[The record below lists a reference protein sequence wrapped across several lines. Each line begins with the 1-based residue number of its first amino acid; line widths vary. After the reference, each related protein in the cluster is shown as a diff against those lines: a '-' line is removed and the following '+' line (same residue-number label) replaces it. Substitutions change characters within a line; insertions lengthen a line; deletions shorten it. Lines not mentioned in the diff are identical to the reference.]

1 MVSKEVSCTISQF
14 IYNDILDSFE
24 AKGVFSQLS
33 GLSLAASPRIL
44 FLCRF
49 PSMVNTVRFSR
60 NLFVVGEDEY
70 NNICAAVSGNH
81 PIDIIIYG
89 IQSRLQDN
97 ILQLYHSGSQ
107 LRHVLLF
114 HECSFSAT
122 CVDLTIGVCTSLRR
136 HRAHI
141 QRINKYKSFEFA
153 QNGRLRTFTKAT
165 YFIALSATRNVNSLE
180 VYSPSLEYAE
190 TWLCSSKSL
199 TPQIQAAIAA
209 VPGVFRFRVYTHDPP
224 LHTELGATDRC
235 CVTFGIAESEV
246 QIVTDSL
253 APIYACLSQEIASST
268 QQDLQRV
275 IPLFW
280 NMRFGD
286 APTFYRFRTVT
297 FLDIRSCTQE
307 ERWQLQS
314 ILIDMNIPYYIQKR
328 LLLVIYAEGAE
339 LENFRLRTFQ
349 EQIKIPF
356 GKEEGSLQC
365 SFTAGINENCWT
377 VDIST
382 TGSDTHEAFQI
393 EDDGSLMMKDGTV
406 DVDFSEEL
414 QKVLG
419 AIQIRPAIVHVQDKG
434 QQKVVAFYASPA
446 LFPRIPGTFVDHKTH
461 KRIVHYKQPDVH
473 TTERTSNIYVKETKT
488 DHHVGAHNKGLCQGA
503 RLSGFFPLPGNSMS
517 RRRFGQLQVFSFEI
531 GKRDVAV
538 DLLDEI
544 VPICFVE
551 AELSMKEVSHL
562 FDILMKQKHLLD
574 HHTIF
579 LECTATKAPLQQ
591 HNGDVITTLPE
602 HECIIHCQIEHGQ
615 KLQVLQPRFERGKV
629 SRCFSNA
636 LELSVYD
643 RANLIL
649 FLPGQIDIHDVF
661 GKAPVGRI
669 LSIWYNSHSSHKN
682 HATEP
687 FATKQSAN
695 ITGSNP
701 QRSMNAQRD
710 TSLTG
715 ECHDNKQSP
724 ARSIPSSS
732 DHNQDAVSPLP
743 TEIDATGSTS
753 HEEESTLKQDFDLW
767 SNCTPTKKNQLCSD
781 VATYLHVKDC
791 DEHQAA
797 NQGSQVSP
805 ASSLLEFAG
814 TPERLSVSKAYIS
827 NTQNDLCSVNEAMQV
842 DEGSALRFA
851 NGNIKQDCTACPK
864 GLQQSQA
871 CNTETHQTKEL
882 PEEKVIVP
890 FSLNECPSGN
900 EASQLSTDSFCEQ
913 VYQDLQQQLEDD
925 PKKKAGPRALSTK
938 SKHTVEATTDRK
950 PAPKKSSSDLRRQ
963 SAKKPTA
970 KPAPKRGDGLS
981 HHLVKGG
988 INAQHVSSCATNQNS
1003 VNEILQNKRRQSYI
1017 HQIQQMISRDVSLQN
1032 MDFQDEDIQRAVS
1045 LYENLNA
1052 TACYYTAALRIVSKA
1067 NWNKQVNFENHIGHR
1082 AMVAVAKGWT
1092 CASHLPNDDF
1102 DHYHLA
1108 LAMSALPEDTHMDL
1122 LRTYESIV
1130 AIIPPPFHDLLGS
1143 RVSFTCLSCHR
1154 IVEHN
1159 VATFIVTDTPTGLL
1173 LHVAFFE
1180 AAFPWS
1186 EHLLPIGR
1194 DDGIN
1199 ASQERQECASNFTWA
1214 TISCSP
1220 CRLVWLHFQRASQ
1233 PLATDYDKFLNKD
1246 TFQSGGQI
1254 WQCIALVIHQGP
1266 DPLNGE
1272 QQPCEHFYVLE
1283 HENANSTILKYD
1295 NATGL
1300 SQLCISQ
1307 LKAGDR
1313 ICGILYRHATISS
1326 TWLHTRPPKRASTIA
1341 RGKDSKRAKNK
1352 FGQREVNTSKRKH
1365 ATKRAI
1371 DVGDRKDVVG
1381 PVPLNVSELQA
1392 AYIPEKLCPPPPSD
1406 ATIPAEQLKAIEI
1419 SLSQSSQADHLSSP
1433 ASPFDQP
1440 MQSCESKPPYAVLS
1454 MFDGCGSSLDILIE
1468 KFGYRPKVCV
1478 LCERDETLRY
1488 LVAEKHGISVNVQW
1502 IHSLK
1507 GGIFLYANDVDILFD
1522 DGARILREFVTLSDS
1537 CHVFVIG
1544 GSPCTDLTYA
1554 GQEHGRLGICG
1565 PDSVFFFTMH
1575 LALYLLGTVLPK
1587 THIRFLIENA
1597 GSMHYDHFTF
1607 IRACLGLSHIT
1618 RDKMTWCTSKIS
1630 PAKRLRLFL
1639 QNNILHD
1646 TVDSQALCQEDLQ
1659 WPADWK
1665 PLSIHD
1671 KGKFR
1676 DVFIKPFMRPLEV
1689 LSDIALRYSWTSYH
1703 PAALLW
1709 RTSYWH
1715 THERFAVIA
1724 NMFTDSSVPAFQWS
1738 DFIPAIYYPAWR
1750 RFLSC
1755 FYNKTSSNPEKDA
1768 VLRDVLPLFH
1778 NSSIRVPFRFLTDS
1792 EVLQVSGLS
1801 RNFATISRLKHVLHS
1816 QTIRSFVGN
1825 SFHPKLISLA
1835 IGTPDH
1841 VRAWIQGKTECFFG
1855 VASPDDVRQGYV
1867 SFRQTIENNLKMSGR
1882 STQTTIVPEPYR
1894 HINYRSLVMS
1904 PVARPPIAQ
1913 PIVTQKLP
1921 HYLTKEAID
1930 NSNNDRREQR
1940 FDILGKEPLIKFL
1953 TDLHLLDY
1961 AEQAAVPQWIFFNE
1975 EIVQAL
1981 CTLSVNSDALNTYRQ
1996 ELLHHCTYHRITL
2009 FLRQLLI
2016 TIKTA
2021 DTGFIV
2027 CWLAHQP
2034 IHMRYLGPSRAT
2046 HLYLLCLH
2054 DTLEILLFKYGGE
2067 PVRICQPSQSSSWY
2081 RSMFGFQTNPQGVG
2095 TEHLCAF
2102 AIQQERICTITEKPW
2117 AHSFVEPGCALW
2129 RLSHL
2134 LLAAE
2139 NRVCK
2144 EPFANVCHLALG
2156 SFPVILIGGLLQDWC
2171 LSICPESAR
2180 AAHPRLQENIWQ
2192 TDKLPNFCLL
2202 LIHQLEA
2209 PDTSNC
2215 ERLISLTPTPH
2226 TPHPVLPATSATEQA
2241 AIHIPTEACI
2251 DDCQLMT
2258 LKSVWY
2264 VCTQGEISA
2273 KIFHRAKALIHPE

>member
-1 MVSKEVSCTISQF
+1 
-14 IYNDILDSFE
+14 
-24 AKGVFSQLS
+24 
-33 GLSLAASPRIL
+33 
-44 FLCRF
+44 
-49 PSMVNTVRFSR
+49 
-60 NLFVVGEDEY
+60 
-70 NNICAAVSGNH
+70 
-81 PIDIIIYG
+81 
-89 IQSRLQDN
+89 
-97 ILQLYHSGSQ
+97 
-107 LRHVLLF
+107 
-114 HECSFSAT
+114 
-122 CVDLTIGVCTSLRR
+122 
-136 HRAHI
+136 
-141 QRINKYKSFEFA
+141 
-153 QNGRLRTFTKAT
+153 
-165 YFIALSATRNVNSLE
+165 
-180 VYSPSLEYAE
+180 
-190 TWLCSSKSL
+190 
-199 TPQIQAAIAA
+199 
-209 VPGVFRFRVYTHDPP
+209 
-224 LHTELGATDRC
+224 
-235 CVTFGIAESEV
+235 
-246 QIVTDSL
+246 
-253 APIYACLSQEIASST
+253 
-268 QQDLQRV
+268 
-275 IPLFW
+275 
-280 NMRFGD
+280 
-286 APTFYRFRTVT
+286 
-297 FLDIRSCTQE
+297 
-307 ERWQLQS
+307 
-314 ILIDMNIPYYIQKR
+314 
-328 LLLVIYAEGAE
+328 
-339 LENFRLRTFQ
+339 
-349 EQIKIPF
+349 
-356 GKEEGSLQC
+356 
-365 SFTAGINENCWT
+365 
-377 VDIST
+377 
-382 TGSDTHEAFQI
+382 
-393 EDDGSLMMKDGTV
+393 MKDGSV

-446 LFPRIPGTFVDHKTH
+446 SLPRIPGTFVDHKAQ

-473 TTERTSNIYVKETKT
+473 ATERTSNIYVKETKT

-503 RLSGFFPLPGNSMS
+503 RLCGFFPLPGNSMS

-531 GKRDVAV
+531 GKRDIAV

-544 VPICFVE
+544 VPICIVE
-551 AELSMKEVSHL
+551 AELSTKEVSHL
-562 FDILMKQKHLLD
+562 LDILMRQKHLLD

-579 LECTATKAPLQQ
+579 LECTTSKPPLQQ
-591 HNGDVITTLPE
+591 YNGDVITTLPE
-602 HECIIHCQIEHGQ
+602 HESIIHGQIEHGQ

-629 SRCFSNA
+629 SRCFRNA

-661 GKAPVGRI
+661 EKAPFCRI
-669 LSIWYNSHSSHKN
+669 LSIWYNNHSSHKN

-687 FATKQSAN
+687 VATKQFAN
-695 ITGSNP
+695 ITSSNP
-701 QRSMNAQRD
+701 QRRTNAQRD
-710 TSLTG
+710 TFFTG
-715 ECHDNKQSP
+715 ECRDNKQSP

-753 HEEESTLKQDFDLW
+753 REEETTLKQDFDLL
-767 SNCTPTKKNQLCSD
+767 SDHCPTKKNQLCSD
-781 VATYLHVKDC
+781 VATSPQIKDC
-791 DEHQAA
+791 GEHQAA

-805 ASSLLEFAG
+805 ESSLLEFAG
-814 TPERLSVSKAYIS
+814 APERLSVSKVCIS
-827 NTQNDLCSVNEAMQV
+827 NTQNDFCSVNEAMQV
-842 DEGSALRFA
+842 DESFALRSA
-851 NGNIKQDCTACPK
+851 NRNIKHDCTACPND
-864 GLQQSQA
+864 LQQSQT
-871 CNTETHQTKEL
+871 CNAETRQIKEL
-882 PEEKVIVP
+882 PEEKVVVP

-900 EASQLSTDSFCEQ
+900 EASQPSTDSFCEQ

-925 PKKKAGPRALSTK
+925 PPKKAGHRAHSTK
-938 SKHTVEATTDRK
+938 SKHTVEEITDRK
-950 PAPKKSSSDLRRQ
+950 PTPKKSSSDPRRQ
-963 SAKKPTA
+963 STKKPTA

-981 HHLVKGG
+981 HHLVKRG
-988 INAQHVSSCATNQNS
+988 INAQHVSSCATNKNS
-1003 VNEILQNKRRQSYI
+1003 VNEILQDKR
-1017 HQIQQMISRDVSLQN
+1017 QIQQMISRDVSLQN

-1108 LAMSALPEDTHMDL
+1108 LAMSALPKDTHMDL

-1143 RVSFTCLSCHR
+1143 RVSFTCLSCRR

-1159 VATFIVTDTPTGLL
+1159 VATFIVTDPPTGLL

-1180 AAFPWS
+1180 AAFPRS
-1186 EHLLPIGR
+1186 EHLLPTGR

-1199 ASQERQECASNFTWA
+1199 ACQECQECASNFNWA

-1220 CRLVWLHFQRASQ
+1220 CRLVWLHFLRKSQ

-1246 TFQSGGQI
+1246 TFHSCGQI

-1283 HENANSTILKYD
+1283 HENTNSTILKYD

-1326 TWLHTRPPKRASTIA
+1326 TWLHARPPKRTSNIA

-1352 FGQREVNTSKRKH
+1352 FGQREVSTSKRKH

-1371 DVGDRKDVVG
+1371 DVGNRKE
-1381 PVPLNVSELQA
+1381 SELQA
-1392 AYIPEKLCPPPPSD
+1392 AYIPEKLCPPPPND
-1406 ATIPAEQLKAIEI
+1406 ATIPAEQLKAIEA

-1433 ASPFDQP
+1433 ASPIDHP

-1507 GGIFLYANDVDILFD
+1507 GGIFLYANDVDLLFD

-1565 PDSVFFFTMH
+1565 PDSVFLFTMH

-1630 PAKRLRLFL
+1630 PAKRLRLFF

-1715 THERFAVIA
+1715 THERFAVVA

-1755 FYNKTSSNPEKDA
+1755 FYSKTSSNPEKDA

-1867 SFRQTIENNLKMSGR
+1867 SFRQAIENNFKMTGR
-1882 STQTTIVPEPYR
+1882 STQITIVPEPYR
-1894 HINYRSLVMS
+1894 RINYRSLVMS
-1904 PVARPPIAQ
+1904 PVKRPPIAQ

-1930 NSNNDRREQR
+1930 NNNKDRREQR

-1953 TDLHLLDY
+1953 TDLNLLDY

-1981 CTLSVNSDALNTYRQ
+1981 CTLSVNSDALDTYRQ
-1996 ELLHHCTYHRITL
+1996 ELLHRCTYHRITL

-2021 DTGFIV
+2021 DTGFII

-2034 IHMRYLGPSRAT
+2034 IHMRYLGPSRAK
-2046 HLYLLCLH
+2046 HLYLLRLH

-2067 PVRICQPSQSSSWY
+2067 PVHICQPSQSSSWY

-2117 AHSFVEPGCALW
+2117 THSFVEPGCALW

-2139 NRVCK
+2139 NQVCK
-2144 EPFANVCHLALG
+2144 EPFANVCHLVLG
-2156 SFPVILIGGLLQDWC
+2156 NFPVILIGGFLQDWC
-2171 LSICPESAR
+2171 LSICPDSAR
-2180 AAHPRLQENIWQ
+2180 AAHPRLQENIWR
-2192 TDKLPNFCLL
+2192 TNRTPNLCLL

-2209 PDTSNC
+2209 PDVSNS

-2226 TPHPVLPATSATEQA
+2226 APHPTLPATSATEQA
-2241 AIHIPTEACI
+2241 AA
-2251 DDCQLMT
+2251 QN
-2258 LKSVWY
+2258 Y
-2264 VCTQGEISA
+2264 
-2273 KIFHRAKALIHPE
+2273 

>member
-14 IYNDILDSFE
+14 IYDDILDSFE
-24 AKGVFSQLS
+24 AKGIFSQLS
-33 GLSLAASPRIL
+33 RLSLAASPRIF

-49 PSMVNTVRFSR
+49 PSMINTVRFSR
-60 NLFVVGEDEY
+60 NLFIVGEDEY
-70 NNICAAVSGNH
+70 NNVCAAASGSH
-81 PIDIIIYG
+81 PIDIVIYG
-89 IQSRLQDN
+89 IQSRLQDI

-114 HECSFSAT
+114 HECTLSAT
-122 CVDLTIGVCTSLRR
+122 CVDLTIGVCTSLKR

-141 QRINKYKSFEFA
+141 QRISKYKSFEFA
-153 QNGRLRTFTKAT
+153 QNGGSRTFTKAT
-165 YFIALSATRNVNSLE
+165 YFVALNANRNVNSFE
-180 VYSPSLEYAE
+180 VFSPSLEYTE
-190 TWLCSSKSL
+190 TWLCSSKSF
-199 TPQIQAAIAA
+199 TSQIQAAITA

-246 QIVTDSL
+246 QTVTDSL
-253 APIYACLSQEIASST
+253 VSIYACLSQEVASSA

-280 NMRFGD
+280 NVRPSD
-286 APTFYRFRTVT
+286 APAFYCFHTVT

-328 LLLVIYAEGAE
+328 LLLVIYAEGTE

-365 SFTAGINENCWT
+365 SFTAGTDENLWT
-377 VDIST
+377 VDFGT

-393 EDDGSLMMKDGTV
+393 EDDGSLMMKDGIV
-406 DVDFSEEL
+406 DVDFSKKL

-419 AIQIRPAIVHVQDKG
+419 AIQIRPAVVHVQDKG
-434 QQKVVAFYASPA
+434 QQKVVAFYASPT
-446 LFPRIPGTFVDHKTH
+446 LFPRIPSTFIDHKAN

-551 AELSMKEVSHL
+551 AELSIKEASYL
-562 FDILMKQKHLLD
+562 LDILMKQRHLLD

-579 LECTATKAPLQQ
+579 LECTTTKPPIQL
-591 HNGDVITTLPE
+591 HKEDVITTLPE
-602 HECIIHCQIEHGQ
+602 HESIIHCQIEPGQ

-629 SRCFSNA
+629 SRCLNNA

-649 FLPGQIDIHDVF
+649 FLPGQMDIHDVF
-661 GKAPVGRI
+661 GKAPVGRV
-669 LSIWYNSHSSHKN
+669 LSIWYNNHLSHQKHDTKP
-682 HATEP
+682 A
-687 FATKQSAN
+687 ATKQSAN
-695 ITGSNP
+695 FTGSSP
-701 QRSMNAQRD
+701 QCSINAQID
-710 TSLTG
+710 TTFTG
-715 ECHDNKQSP
+715 ECRDNKQSP

-732 DHNQDAVSPLP
+732 DHNQDAVSPLQ
-743 TEIDATGSTS
+743 TEIDATGSIS
-753 HEEESTLKQDFDLW
+753 NEEEI
-767 SNCTPTKKNQLCSD
+767 TPEQNSD
-781 VATYLHVKDC
+781 SLFKDG
-791 DEHQAA
+791 DAHQAA
-797 NQGSQVSP
+797 NRGSQVSP
-805 ASSLLEFAG
+805 ASPLRQKSG
-814 TPERLSVSKAYIS
+814 TPACQLASKAYVPNI
-827 NTQNDLCSVNEAMQV
+827 QCDPFSVNQSMQV

-851 NGNIKQDCTACPK
+851 HREVKQDGAKHPK
-864 GLQQSQA
+864 GVQQSQSYS
-871 CNTETHQTKEL
+871 TESRQAKEL
-882 PEEKVIVP
+882 LIVP
-890 FSLNECPSGN
+890 FSFKDSTSDN

-925 PKKKAGPRALSTK
+925 PKKEAGHSALLTE
-938 SKHTVEATTDRK
+938 SKHTVEVITDRK
-950 PAPKKSSSDLRRQ
+950 PSTKKSASDTRQ
-963 SAKKPTA
+963 QPVKKPAA
-970 KPAPKRGDGLS
+970 KPTPKRGDGLS
-981 HHLVKGG
+981 HRLVKRG
-988 INAQHVSSCATNQNS
+988 INAQHASDCDTNRNPMNG
-1003 VNEILQNKRRQSYI
+1003 VLQNKRRQSYTQ
-1017 HQIQQMISRDVSLQN
+1017 QIQQMISQDVSLQN

-1092 CASHLPNDDF
+1092 CASYLPNDDF

-1108 LAMSALPEDTHMDL
+1108 LAMSTLPKDTHMDL

-1154 IVEHN
+1154 IAEHN
-1159 VATFIVTDTPTGLL
+1159 VATFIVTGLPTGLL
-1173 LHVAFFE
+1173 LHIAFFE

-1186 EHLLPIGR
+1186 EHLLPIGC
-1194 DDGIN
+1194 DNGIN
-1199 ASQERQECASNFTWA
+1199 AGQECQECASNFNWA

-1220 CRLVWLHFQRASQ
+1220 CRLVWLHFQRERQ
-1233 PLATDYDKFLNKD
+1233 PLATDYEKLLDKD
-1246 TFQSGGQI
+1246 TFQSSGQI

-1283 HENANSTILKYD
+1283 HENVNSTTLKYD

-1300 SQLCISQ
+1300 SQLSVSQ
-1307 LKAGDR
+1307 IKAGDR

-1326 TWLHTRPPKRASTIA
+1326 TWSHTRPPKRMSNIV

-1352 FGQREVNTSKRKH
+1352 FGQREVSAPKRKQ
-1365 ATKRAI
+1365 AIKRAI
-1371 DVGDRKDVVG
+1371 DAGNRTDTIG
-1381 PVPLNVSELQA
+1381 LVPISMNELQA
-1392 AYIPEKLCPPPPSD
+1392 TYIPEKLCPPPPGD
-1406 ATIPAEQLKAIEI
+1406 ATIPAEQLKAVET
-1419 SLSQSSQADHLSSP
+1419 SLSQSSQADHLASP

-1440 MQSCESKPPYAVLS
+1440 MQSCESNPPYAVLS

-1522 DGARILREFVTLSDS
+1522 DGARILREFVTLSDC

-1607 IRACLGLSHIT
+1607 IRACLGLAHIT

-1630 PAKRLRLFL
+1630 PAKRLRLFF

-1646 TVDSQALCQEDLQ
+1646 TVDSQVLCQEDLQ

-1689 LSDIALRYSWTSYH
+1689 LSDTALRYSWTSYH

-1778 NSSIRVPFRFLTDS
+1778 NSSIRVPFRFLTDT

-1816 QTIRSFVGN
+1816 HTIRSFVGN

-1855 VASPDDVRQGYV
+1855 VASPDDVRQGYI
-1867 SFRQTIENNLKMSGR
+1867 SFRQTIENNLKISGR
-1882 STQTTIVPEPYR
+1882 STQITIAPEPYR
-1894 HINYRSLVMS
+1894 HINYRNLVMS
-1904 PVARPPIAQ
+1904 PVKKPPIAQ

-1930 NSNNDRREQR
+1930 NSNKHRRDQR

-1953 TDLHLLDY
+1953 TDLNLLDY

-1981 CTLSVNSDALNTYRQ
+1981 CTLSADSDALNVYQQ
-1996 ELLHHCTYHRITL
+1996 ELLHHCTYHRIIL
-2009 FLRQLLI
+2009 FLRQLLS
-2016 TIKTA
+2016 TIKIA

-2034 IHMRYLGPSRAT
+2034 IHVRYLGPSRAAN
-2046 HLYLLCLH
+2046 LYLLRLH
-2054 DTLEILLFKYGGE
+2054 DTLEILLFKHGGD
-2067 PVRICQPSQSSSWY
+2067 PVRIQQPLQSSPWY
-2081 RSMFGFQTNPQGVG
+2081 RSMFGFQTKPQGVG
-2095 TEHLCAF
+2095 TERLCAF

-2117 AHSFVEPGCALW
+2117 THSFVEPGCALW

-2139 NRVCK
+2139 NNVCK

-2156 SFPVILIGGLLQDWC
+2156 NFPVVLIGGLLQDWC
-2171 LSICPESAR
+2171 LSICLESAR
-2180 AAHPRLQENIWQ
+2180 AAHPQLQEAIWQ
-2192 TDKLPNFCLL
+2192 ADKLPNYCLL
-2202 LIHQLEA
+2202 LIHQLETPEA
-2209 PDTSNC
+2209 SNS

-2226 TPHPVLPATSATEQA
+2226 NQHPVLPEISVTEQA
-2241 AIHIPTEACI
+2241 AACIPTEACI

-2264 VCTQGEISA
+2264 ACTQGEISA
-2273 KIFHRAKALIHPE
+2273 KIFHSAKALLHAE

>member
-14 IYNDILDSFE
+14 IYDDILDSFE

-33 GLSLAASPRIL
+33 GPSLAASPRIL

-153 QNGRLRTFTKAT
+153 QNGSWRAFTKAT
-165 YFIALSATRNVNSLE
+165 YFIALSATRNVNSFE

-199 TPQIQAAIAA
+199 TPQIQAAITA

-246 QIVTDSL
+246 HIVTDSL
-253 APIYACLSQEIASST
+253 ALIYACLSQEIASST

-349 EQIKIPF
+349 EQIKVPF

-446 LFPRIPGTFVDHKTH
+446 LFPRIPGTFVDHKAR
-461 KRIVHYKQPDVH
+461 KRIVHYKQPNVH

-551 AELSMKEVSHL
+551 AELSMNEVSHL
-562 FDILMKQKHLLD
+562 LDILMKQKHLLD

-579 LECTATKAPLQQ
+579 LECTTTKPPLQQ
-591 HNGDVITTLPE
+591 RNGDVITTLPE
-602 HECIIHCQIEHGQ
+602 HESIIHCQIEHGQ

-682 HATEP
+682 HATES

-701 QRSMNAQRD
+701 QRIINAQRD
-710 TSLTG
+710 TSFTG
-715 ECHDNKQSP
+715 ECRDNKQSP

-753 HEEESTLKQDFDLW
+753 HEEETTLKQDFDLL
-767 SNCTPTKKNQLCSD
+767 SNCSPTKKNQHCSD
-781 VATYLHVKDC
+781 VATYLQVKDC

-814 TPERLSVSKAYIS
+814 TPERQSVSKAYIS

-842 DEGSALRFA
+842 DESSALLFA
-851 NGNIKQDCTACPK
+851 NRNIKQDCTACPK
-864 GLQQSQA
+864 GLQQSQT

-913 VYQDLQQQLEDD
+913 VYQDLQQQLEDN
-925 PKKKAGPRALSTK
+925 PKKKAGHQALSTK

-950 PAPKKSSSDLRRQ
+950 PAPKKSYSDPRRQ

-988 INAQHVSSCATNQNS
+988 INAQHVSSCAANQNS

-1092 CASHLPNDDF
+1092 CAFHLPNDDF

-1108 LAMSALPEDTHMDL
+1108 LAMSALPKDTHMDL

-1159 VATFIVTDTPTGLL
+1159 VATFIVTDSPTGLL

-1199 ASQERQECASNFTWA
+1199 AGQECQECASNFNWA

-1233 PLATDYDKFLNKD
+1233 PLATNYDKFLNKD

-1326 TWLHTRPPKRASTIA
+1326 TWLHTRPPKRTSNIA
-1341 RGKDSKRAKNK
+1341 RGKDLKRAKNK
-1352 FGQREVNTSKRKH
+1352 FGQREASTSKRKL

-1371 DVGDRKDVVG
+1371 DVGNRTDVVG
-1381 PVPLNVSELQA
+1381 PVPLNVNELQA

-1419 SLSQSSQADHLSSP
+1419 SLSQSSQADHHSSP
-1433 ASPFDQP
+1433 ASPIDQP

-1507 GGIFLYANDVDILFD
+1507 GGIFLYANDVDLLFD

-1630 PAKRLRLFL
+1630 PAKRLRLFF

-1665 PLSIHD
+1665 PLSMI
-1671 KGKFR
+1671 KGSFATFLSNLSC
-1676 DVFIKPFMRPLEV
+1676 DPLK
-1689 LSDIALRYSWTSYH
+1689 
-1703 PAALLW
+1703 
-1709 RTSYWH
+1709 
-1715 THERFAVIA
+1715 
-1724 NMFTDSSVPAFQWS
+1724 SSV
-1738 DFIPAIYYPAWR
+1738 
-1750 RFLSC
+1750 
-1755 FYNKTSSNPEKDA
+1755 
-1768 VLRDVLPLFH
+1768 
-1778 NSSIRVPFRFLTDS
+1778 
-1792 EVLQVSGLS
+1792 
-1801 RNFATISRLKHVLHS
+1801 
-1816 QTIRSFVGN
+1816 
-1825 SFHPKLISLA
+1825 
-1835 IGTPDH
+1835 
-1841 VRAWIQGKTECFFG
+1841 
-1855 VASPDDVRQGYV
+1855 
-1867 SFRQTIENNLKMSGR
+1867 
-1882 STQTTIVPEPYR
+1882 
-1894 HINYRSLVMS
+1894 
-1904 PVARPPIAQ
+1904 
-1913 PIVTQKLP
+1913 
-1921 HYLTKEAID
+1921 
-1930 NSNNDRREQR
+1930 
-1940 FDILGKEPLIKFL
+1940 
-1953 TDLHLLDY
+1953 
-1961 AEQAAVPQWIFFNE
+1961 
-1975 EIVQAL
+1975 
-1981 CTLSVNSDALNTYRQ
+1981 
-1996 ELLHHCTYHRITL
+1996 
-2009 FLRQLLI
+2009 
-2016 TIKTA
+2016 
-2021 DTGFIV
+2021 
-2027 CWLAHQP
+2027 
-2034 IHMRYLGPSRAT
+2034 
-2046 HLYLLCLH
+2046 
-2054 DTLEILLFKYGGE
+2054 ILLFATAGLVTILQHCCGE
-2067 PVRICQPSQSSSWY
+2067 LH
-2081 RSMFGFQTNPQGVG
+2081 TG
-2095 TEHLCAF
+2095 THMN
-2102 AIQQERICTITEKPW
+2102 
-2117 AHSFVEPGCALW
+2117 G
-2129 RLSHL
+2129 L
-2134 LLAAE
+2134 LL
-2139 NRVCK
+2139 
-2144 EPFANVCHLALG
+2144 
-2156 SFPVILIGGLLQDWC
+2156 
-2171 LSICPESAR
+2171 
-2180 AAHPRLQENIWQ
+2180 
-2192 TDKLPNFCLL
+2192 
-2202 LIHQLEA
+2202 
-2209 PDTSNC
+2209 
-2215 ERLISLTPTPH
+2215 
-2226 TPHPVLPATSATEQA
+2226 
-2241 AIHIPTEACI
+2241 
-2251 DDCQLMT
+2251 
-2258 LKSVWY
+2258 
-2264 VCTQGEISA
+2264 
-2273 KIFHRAKALIHPE
+2273 

>member
-1 MVSKEVSCTISQF
+1 MFKE
-14 IYNDILDSFE
+14 
-24 AKGVFSQLS
+24 
-33 GLSLAASPRIL
+33 
-44 FLCRF
+44 
-49 PSMVNTVRFSR
+49 
-60 NLFVVGEDEY
+60 
-70 NNICAAVSGNH
+70 
-81 PIDIIIYG
+81 
-89 IQSRLQDN
+89 
-97 ILQLYHSGSQ
+97 
-107 LRHVLLF
+107 
-114 HECSFSAT
+114 
-122 CVDLTIGVCTSLRR
+122 
-136 HRAHI
+136 
-141 QRINKYKSFEFA
+141 
-153 QNGRLRTFTKAT
+153 
-165 YFIALSATRNVNSLE
+165 
-180 VYSPSLEYAE
+180 
-190 TWLCSSKSL
+190 
-199 TPQIQAAIAA
+199 
-209 VPGVFRFRVYTHDPP
+209 
-224 LHTELGATDRC
+224 
-235 CVTFGIAESEV
+235 
-246 QIVTDSL
+246 
-253 APIYACLSQEIASST
+253 
-268 QQDLQRV
+268 
-275 IPLFW
+275 
-280 NMRFGD
+280 
-286 APTFYRFRTVT
+286 
-297 FLDIRSCTQE
+297 
-307 ERWQLQS
+307 
-314 ILIDMNIPYYIQKR
+314 
-328 LLLVIYAEGAE
+328 
-339 LENFRLRTFQ
+339 
-349 EQIKIPF
+349 
-356 GKEEGSLQC
+356 
-365 SFTAGINENCWT
+365 
-377 VDIST
+377 
-382 TGSDTHEAFQI
+382 
-393 EDDGSLMMKDGTV
+393 
-406 DVDFSEEL
+406 
-414 QKVLG
+414 
-419 AIQIRPAIVHVQDKG
+419 
-434 QQKVVAFYASPA
+434 
-446 LFPRIPGTFVDHKTH
+446 
-461 KRIVHYKQPDVH
+461 
-473 TTERTSNIYVKETKT
+473 
-488 DHHVGAHNKGLCQGA
+488 
-503 RLSGFFPLPGNSMS
+503 
-517 RRRFGQLQVFSFEI
+517 
-531 GKRDVAV
+531 
-538 DLLDEI
+538 
-544 VPICFVE
+544 
-551 AELSMKEVSHL
+551 
-562 FDILMKQKHLLD
+562 
-574 HHTIF
+574 
-579 LECTATKAPLQQ
+579 
-591 HNGDVITTLPE
+591 
-602 HECIIHCQIEHGQ
+602 
-615 KLQVLQPRFERGKV
+615 
-629 SRCFSNA
+629 
-636 LELSVYD
+636 
-643 RANLIL
+643 
-649 FLPGQIDIHDVF
+649 
-661 GKAPVGRI
+661 
-669 LSIWYNSHSSHKN
+669 
-682 HATEP
+682 
-687 FATKQSAN
+687 
-695 ITGSNP
+695 
-701 QRSMNAQRD
+701 
-710 TSLTG
+710 
-715 ECHDNKQSP
+715 
-724 ARSIPSSS
+724 
-732 DHNQDAVSPLP
+732 
-743 TEIDATGSTS
+743 
-753 HEEESTLKQDFDLW
+753 
-767 SNCTPTKKNQLCSD
+767 
-781 VATYLHVKDC
+781 C

-805 ASSLLEFAG
+805 ASPLRVISG
-814 TPERLSVSKAYIS
+814 TPERQLVSKAYIP
-827 NTQNDLCSVNEAMQV
+827 NIQYDPHPVNQAMQV
-842 DEGSALRFA
+842 DESATLRFA
-851 NGNIKQDCTACPK
+851 HRNVKQDCADYSE
-864 GLQQSQA
+864 GMQQSHSCSTEIHQA
-871 CNTETHQTKEL
+871 KEL
-882 PEEKVIVP
+882 LEEKVIVP
-890 FSLNECPSGN
+890 FSLKDCTSDND
-900 EASQLSTDSFCEQ
+900 ASQLSTDSFCEQ
-913 VYQDLQQQLEDD
+913 VYPDLRQQLEDD
-925 PKKKAGPRALSTK
+925 PKKETGHCAFSTE
-938 SKHTVEATTDRK
+938 SKHAVEVITDRK

-963 SAKKPTA
+963 PVKKPAA
-970 KPAPKRGDGLS
+970 KPTPKRGDGLS
-981 HHLVKGG
+981 HRLVKRG
-988 INAQHVSSCATNQNS
+988 INAQHVSGCDTNQNS
-1003 VNEILQNKRRQSYI
+1003 INGILQNKRRQSYI

-1092 CASHLPNDDF
+1092 CASYLPNDDF

-1108 LAMSALPEDTHMDL
+1108 LAMSTLPKDTHMDL

-1143 RVSFTCLSCHR
+1143 KVSFTCLSCHR

-1159 VATFIVTDTPTGLL
+1159 VATFIVTASPTGLL
-1173 LHVAFFE
+1173 LHIAFFE

-1194 DDGIN
+1194 DDGRN
-1199 ASQERQECASNFTWA
+1199 AGQECQECASNFNWA

-1220 CRLVWLHFQRASQ
+1220 CRLVWLHFQRERQ
-1233 PLATDYDKFLNKD
+1233 PLATDYEKFLDKD

-1283 HENANSTILKYD
+1283 YENVSSATLKYD

-1300 SQLCISQ
+1300 SQLSVSQ
-1307 LKAGDR
+1307 IKAGDR

-1326 TWLHTRPPKRASTIA
+1326 TWSHTRPPKRMPNIV

-1352 FGQREVNTSKRKH
+1352 FGQREVSAPKRKQ

-1371 DVGDRKDVVG
+1371 DVGNRKDIIG
-1381 PVPLNVSELQA
+1381 PVPISVNELQA

-1406 ATIPAEQLKAIEI
+1406 ATIPAEQLKAVET
-1419 SLSQSSQADHLSSP
+1419 SLSQSSQADHLASP

-1440 MQSCESKPPYAVLS
+1440 MQRCESKPPYAVLS

-1522 DGARILREFVTLSDS
+1522 DGARILREFVTLSDC

-1607 IRACLGLSHIT
+1607 IRACLGLAHIT

-1630 PAKRLRLFL
+1630 PAKRLRLFF

-1689 LSDIALRYSWTSYH
+1689 LSDTALRYSWTSYH

-1778 NSSIRVPFRFLTDS
+1778 NSSIRVPFRFLTDT

-1882 STQTTIVPEPYR
+1882 NTQTAIVPEPYR
-1894 HINYRSLVMS
+1894 HINYRNLVMS
-1904 PVARPPIAQ
+1904 PVKKPPIAQ

-1930 NSNNDRREQR
+1930 NSNKDRRDQR

-1953 TDLHLLDY
+1953 TDLNLLDY
-1961 AEQAAVPQWIFFNE
+1961 AEQAAAPQWIFFNE
-1975 EIVQAL
+1975 EIAQAL
-1981 CTLSVNSDALNTYRQ
+1981 CTLSADSDALNIYRQ
-1996 ELLHHCTYHRITL
+1996 ELLHHCTYHRIIL
-2009 FLRQLLI
+2009 FLRQLLA

-2034 IHMRYLGPSRAT
+2034 IHVRYLGPSRAT
-2046 HLYLLCLH
+2046 NLYLLRLQ
-2054 DTLEILLFKYGGE
+2054 DTLEILLLKYGGD
-2067 PVRICQPSQSSSWY
+2067 PVRIRQPLQSSPWY
-2081 RSMFGFQTNPQGVG
+2081 RSTFGFQANPQGVG

-2117 AHSFVEPGCALW
+2117 THSFVEPGCALW

-2139 NRVCK
+2139 NNVCK

-2156 SFPVILIGGLLQDWC
+2156 NFPVILIGGLLQGWC

-2180 AAHPRLQENIWQ
+2180 AAHPQLQKAIWQ
-2192 TDKLPNFCLL
+2192 ADKLPDHCLL
-2202 LIHQLEA
+2202 LIHQLETHDA
-2209 PDTSNC
+2209 SNC

-2226 TPHPVLPATSATEQA
+2226 NQYPVLPVISLTEQA
-2241 AIHIPTEACI
+2241 AAYIPTEACI
-2251 DDCQLMT
+2251 DDCRLMT

-2273 KIFHRAKALIHPE
+2273 KFFYSAKALIHAE